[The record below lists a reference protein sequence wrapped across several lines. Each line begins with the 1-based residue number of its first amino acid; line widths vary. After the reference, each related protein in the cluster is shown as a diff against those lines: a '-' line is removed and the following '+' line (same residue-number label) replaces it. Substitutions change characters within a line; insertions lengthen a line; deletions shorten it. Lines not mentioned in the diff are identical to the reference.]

1 MNTAWFLDRLH
12 YLQYP
17 FTVTLTEWQPVKGK
31 CYKANGWMKSLLCIK
46 YKMIYT
52 LKVEMNSSPH
62 PPKEVSTM
70 HTLFI

>member
-1 MNTAWFLDRLH
+1 
-12 YLQYP
+12 
-17 FTVTLTEWQPVKGK
+17 
-31 CYKANGWMKSLLCIK
+31 MKSLLCIK

-70 HTLFI
+70 HTLFIWGLLTIIHHILDRVEL